1 MTLPVGYSILIYRG
15 HFHCEVGLTYKD
27 AILSAGYGGGFR
39 SDELVF
45 PPLRTASL
53 SYPTLNIDA
62 MIEVTTGVFKNRLQ
76 YIWDFFRAS
85 KDAGNKPF
93 LMKSPNPADNKF
105 YLWVFSDPDLS
116 IELVDIFMGTSGLKL
131 EQVYVKGV
139 EPDNSDG
146 SFDET

>member
-27 AILSAGYGGGFR
+27 AMLSASKGGGYR
-39 SDELVF
+39 EDELVF
-45 PPLRTASL
+45 PPIRTASL
-53 SYPTLNIDA
+53 SYPTLHKDA
-62 MIEVTTGVFKNRLQ
+62 MIEVSTGVFKDRLQ

-93 LMKSPNPADNKF
+93 LMKSPNPADNSYF
-105 YLWVFSDPDLS
+105 LWVFSDPDLS
-116 IELVDIFMGTSGLKL
+116 IDLADLFMGTSGLKL

-139 EPDNSDG
+139 VPDNADG
-146 SFDET
+146 SFDEE

>member
-27 AILSAGYGGGFR
+27 AMLSGSRGGGYR
-39 SDELVF
+39 DDELIF
-45 PPLRTASL
+45 PPIRTASL
-53 SYPTLNIDA
+53 SYPTLHKDA
-62 MIEVTTGVFKNRLQ
+62 LIEVSTGVFKNRVQ

-93 LMKSPNPADNKF
+93 LMKSPNPADNKYF
-105 YLWVFSDPDLS
+105 LWVFSDPDLS
-116 IELVDIFMGTSGLKL
+116 IELIDLFMGSSGLKL

-139 EPDNSDG
+139 VPDNDDG
-146 SFDET
+146 SFDE